1 MVDWGWVK
9 PIERYLAAK
18 NTEQQ
23 DSGLPERYLLARN
36 TEQQGNDAFRLGG
49 GTVLDDLHHAAV
61 DQRQRKSRR
70 SPYGWTWTCSDLALI
85 INKYDGVIGLLE
97 EINNFIR
104 ETFLGALEDQLS
116 EEVRE
121 LVSEALGIF
130 TESEEQLK
138 ASKEPLV
145 QHQSALGCSSESSSA
160 TMPTEGGFLSNT
172 EVDTTPSPTV
182 NVTEIAQAVV
192 TLSIDYLIILQ
203 EIDASTFP
211 KYAELR
217 NLSEF
222 LDSLINTLNNIIALE
237 NRRSANL
244 DCETEMSR
252 KVLFGE
258 ASEFI
263 TSIVGITETIG
274 INTGIASLDRF
285 LPELRVYLVNVMS
298 TMEPFK
304 NRIDNKNCVTTT
316 NAATSNQ
323 TTITTPSN
331 INMWNIQKII
341 NPKSMSSV

>member
-70 SPYGWTWTCSDLALI
+70 SPYGWTWTCSDLAVI

-104 ETFLGALEDQLS
+104 ETFLGALEDQLN

-160 TMPTEGGFLSNT
+160 TMQSCIMSIFFHRSFLFN
-172 EVDTTPSPTV
+172 
-182 NVTEIAQAVV
+182 
-192 TLSIDYLIILQ
+192 
-203 EIDASTFP
+203 
-211 KYAELR
+211 
-217 NLSEF
+217 
-222 LDSLINTLNNIIALE
+222 
-237 NRRSANL
+237 
-244 DCETEMSR
+244 
-252 KVLFGE
+252 
-258 ASEFI
+258 
-263 TSIVGITETIG
+263 
-274 INTGIASLDRF
+274 
-285 LPELRVYLVNVMS
+285 
-298 TMEPFK
+298 
-304 NRIDNKNCVTTT
+304 
-316 NAATSNQ
+316 
-323 TTITTPSN
+323 
-331 INMWNIQKII
+331 
-341 NPKSMSSV
+341 